1 MSAICRIGYVNRPTL
16 VRSAPCLAD
25 LSLNCVIRLASP
37 KPVRQ
42 FMTQASWACSGTWL
56 WTKSVQRSGSRPAAS
71 SWAAASRVFARSA
84 VGSCGT
90 VIACRST
97 TM

>member
-1 MSAICRIGYVNRPTL
+1 MNRPTVVL
-16 VRSAPCLAD
+16 SLPCRAD
-25 LSLNCVIRLASP
+25 LSLNWVIRAASP

-42 FMTQASWACSGTWL
+42 FITQASSACSGTCDWR
-56 WTKSVQRSGSRPAAS
+56 KRVQCSGSTPAPS
-71 SWAAASRVFARSA
+71 SWATETRLFSRRAA
-84 VGSCGT
+84 GSCGT